1 MNIYLWDTFLIA
13 EYRVYNKRS
22 KLIEESIHIKVVETT
37 HLLLLL
43 MGMVKT
49 PNDDH
54 EEQAAIEDQ
63 EQEMGMESQQE
74 IKETTPTNGSFPC
87 E

>member
-54 EEQAAIEDQ
+54 EE
-63 EQEMGMESQQE
+63 
-74 IKETTPTNGSFPC
+74 
-87 E
+87 